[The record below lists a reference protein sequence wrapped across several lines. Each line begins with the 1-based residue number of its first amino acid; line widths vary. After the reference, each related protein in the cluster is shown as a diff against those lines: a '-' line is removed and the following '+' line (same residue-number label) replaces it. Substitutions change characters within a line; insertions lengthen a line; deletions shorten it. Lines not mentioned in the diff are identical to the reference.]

1 MDTRAISKP
10 KNGWPSMFENSG
22 WLDRFFNTPI
32 DEFVNMR
39 KVMNRHPVNAKETD
53 RIYGLTIATPGLEK
67 NDIKIEIKEGVMTIS
82 SEKEMDEQEKTEGR
96 YNRREYNYSSWS
108 RSFMLPE
115 DCDESKILAEYDNGE
130 LKITIPKKEVEK
142 PATAKTI
149 SIS

>member
-1 MDTRAISKP
+1 
-10 KNGWPSMFENSG
+10 
-22 WLDRFFNTPI
+22 
-32 DEFVNMR
+32 
-39 KVMNRHPVNAKETD
+39 
-53 RIYGLTIATPGLEK
+53 
-67 NDIKIEIKEGVMTIS
+67 MTIS